1 MGIEKEFPL
10 LETDYEEKVNNTP
23 NTSSNDNPK
32 CHEKQT
38 VQMQIVWRNVVIYIY
53 FHVAALYGLYLGFV
67 SAKWPTIA
75 WGKSIYHFLFTND
88 YFRIVSNC

>member
-1 MGIEKEFPL
+1 MSLATQEV
-10 LETDYEEKVNNTP
+10 DYEDVKTIEEDFPTENTFL
-23 NTSSNDNPK
+23 DKIQPK
-32 CHEKQT
+32 L
-38 VQMQIVWRNVVIYIY
+38 QIVWRNVVIYIY

>member
-1 MGIEKEFPL
+1 MSLAKQEI
-10 LETDYEEKVNNTP
+10 DYEDVKTIEEDFPTENTFL
-23 NTSSNDNPK
+23 DKIQPK
-32 CHEKQT
+32 
-38 VQMQIVWRNVVIYIY
+38 MQIVWRNVVIYIY
-53 FHVAALYGLYLGFV
+53 FHVADLYVLYLGFV

>member
-1 MGIEKEFPL
+1 MSLATQEV
-10 LETDYEEKVNNTP
+10 DYEDVKTIEEDFPTENTFL
-23 NTSSNDNPK
+23 DKIQPK
-32 CHEKQT
+32 
-38 VQMQIVWRNVVIYIY
+38 MQIVWRNVVIYIY

>member
-1 MGIEKEFPL
+1 MSLAKQEI
-10 LETDYEEKVNNTP
+10 DYEDVKTIEEDFPTENTFL
-23 NTSSNDNPK
+23 DKIQPK
-32 CHEKQT
+32 
-38 VQMQIVWRNVVIYIY
+38 MQIVWRNVVIYIY